1 GADRA
6 GPGWRRPVAGSDR
19 LPSGSQRPGDRC
31 GARRTWCGR
40 TWGPPSWSGHHDY
53 GRFPCNFKGKIAQD
67 VAPCE
72 ASEYSCRS
80 IAKGL
85 TARIAGLLSKTCLAD
100 QLGRK
105 HPKRVVIVLG
115 VMKHRLSAAEVDP
128 LIIFARDTDQ
138 VADARGTLGD
148 QR

>member
-1 GADRA
+1 VLGDAEGPHDIDLAARA
-6 GPGWRRPVAGSDR
+6 
-19 LPSGSQRPGDRC
+19 
-31 GARRTWCGR
+31 
-40 TWGPPSWSGHHDY
+40 
-53 GRFPCNFKGKIAQD
+53 
-67 VAPCE
+67 
-72 ASEYSCRS
+72 
-80 IAKGL
+80 
-85 TARIAGLLSKTCLAD
+85 LAD

-138 VADARGTLGD
+138 VADPRGTLGD